1 MLSLCVWFAFG
12 SLCEVVSL
20 FARVGVVMCLCVLFM
35 MYRVVLYSLLVLAFV
50 CLVAC
55 F

>member
-1 MLSLCVWFAFG
+1 MGVWFAVG

-20 FARVGVVMCLCVLFM
+20 FARVGVVVCLCVLFM
-35 MYRVVLYSLLVLAFV
+35 MHRVVLYICLFLFVFV